1 MKTKLI
7 LLAIA
12 TVIIA
17 GCSKKG
23 NSTSENYDFEG
34 TYKITR
40 LEGEIK
46 NNYCYIKKDKGDTY
60 IITYHQEVDVQP
72 KIVRRKGD
80 TLFYEKG
87 EYNVNLYILNKD
99 TINVKTNFNNST
111 TNKFR
116 LQNSY
121 VRQ

>member
-1 MKTKLI
+1 MKKEARVGPYL
-7 LLAIA
+7 
-12 TVIIA
+12 
-17 GCSKKG
+17 
-23 NSTSENYDFEG
+23 
-34 TYKITR
+34 
-40 LEGEIK
+40 K
-46 NNYCYIKKDKGDTY
+46 NNYCYIKKDNGATY

-116 LQNSY
+116 QQNSY